1 MPGTST
7 KTKPVQF
14 RLTPA
19 DVADLTAIAA
29 AISPAGVAISNAG
42 ALRFSISAAK
52 EKLKITGE
60 NRDFR
65 KSGKKSAKNA

>member
-1 MPGTST
+1 MAGKSS

-14 RLTPA
+14 RLTPT
-19 DVADLTAIAA
+19 DVADLTAIAT
-29 AISPAGVAISNAG
+29 AISPPGVAISNAG

-60 NRDFR
+60 NGNFR
-65 KSGKKSAKNA
+65 KIRNNSGKNA